1 MSSMLPNL
9 SALTLEIEAKEKK
22 QKAKSGQTPYAKPAY
37 VDIPLKQFDDEDKPE
52 PTIRTRNGGP
62 NATQAERTWLRQ
74 EYGNNWSAVLPAQKE
89 IMKTQARKVLA
100 QQFAPI
106 LEDHLANAESVFNS
120 KFQTDNYNASGL
132 VILDFVTDLIPFL
145 NEKHPPDWRKSE
157 DGSWLDQTGKDA
169 RIADGKREWRVK
181 REEVLQAKKA
191 LEWAELR
198 EKILAEKIED
208 LQNPDE
214 KGVRRARALLRH
226 WFNRPGT
233 DGKKRDW
240 RNSVDTTTSKKRL
253 AWAKAVVLAYGYDHT
268 NPPQPPEDLY
278 TPGDVNTHDDKSFLP
293 DPVETVSSQGGQWV
307 WKYMR
312 ALSNSNIE
320 TTQSYEGLQTVEEAL
335 RYWDPSF
342 RAQQMQ
348 TIRDQYSDF
357 IESLNDMPK
366 LPGAKD
372 VAMSYTIGSGKF
384 NKYILYPSSKIEGD
398 PQKIPLYGA
407 GGGGVA
413 GSMLSGDIG
422 PPDLLHRL
430 YKLIKRCPRLQ
441 EPCYFVRGVNSQREL
456 PHNLGKSELVDPVV
470 GRGYLNVTF
479 MSTSSADPSSYTS
492 DFALTNF
499 YNTSSKCC
507 LYIITAPKGTPV
519 LPLVLG
525 GTSTSAYASEQE
537 VMFPPGLVLVFQGT
551 SQQQVGSDTT
561 TVHFYEVRRPPKVPL
576 PDASHSYSFDV

>member
-1 MSSMLPNL
+1 MLPNL
-9 SALTLEIEAKEKK
+9 SALTLEIQAKEKK
-22 QKAKSGQTPYAKPAY
+22 QKAKSGQTPYAKPVY

-120 KFQTDNYNASGL
+120 KFQTDNYN
-132 VILDFVTDLIPFL
+132 
-145 NEKHPPDWRKSE
+145 
-157 DGSWLDQTGKDA
+157 
-169 RIADGKREWRVK
+169 
-181 REEVLQAKKA
+181 A

-278 TPGDVNTHDDKSFLP
+278 TPGDVNTYDDKSFLP

-312 ALSNSNIE
+312 ALSSSNIE

-384 NKYILYPSSKIEGD
+384 NKFILYPSSKIEGD

-576 PDASHSYSFDV
+576 PDT